1 MRADSARTDRTG
13 SAERTPATG
22 SQGLAVV
29 AIAAALVLG
38 LLAAAFAV
46 PVRGQLSNPSILS
59 YRVDGAA
66 NYSNPGGEA
75 FWQSIAWT
83 DVPLVASI
91 APGGGHTPDVRIK
104 SANDGYNVMVLWQ
117 WNDSAGPSF
126 ASNDEL
132 WRAPNGTLML
142 LNPEDT
148 ANVTQLYYNATYY
161 YQDRAAMLWFLPQSL
176 GRQQTPDMME
186 GSDGALTG
194 GAGEIWHWQANP
206 TDNHPQDADFPGG
219 YTDAAGS
226 PIYPANN
233 LSFAE
238 DDYTNTSGFFTI
250 PGYFGAGAPNLVP
263 DMDPFQIHVGS
274 SYSNATK
281 QWTVEMVRSFTTSRA
296 TGYCVQLQPGASY
309 DTGFAVWN
317 GRLGES
323 AAYKS
328 VSQWWTLTVS
338 NQTVARAPSPSAGV
352 PLNLAAAVGVGLL
365 LVGVMIGA
373 VVRSLRKE
381 DGK

>member
-1 MRADSARTDRTG
+1 MALSAL
-13 SAERTPATG
+13 ATA
-22 SQGLAVV
+22 AV
-29 AIAAALVLG
+29 G
-38 LLAAAFAV
+38 
-46 PVRGQLSNPSILS
+46 PVRAQGSYPDVLS
-59 YRVDGAA
+59 YRVDGAV
-66 NYSNPGGEA
+66 NYSDPGGEA
-75 FWQSIAWT
+75 FWPSIPWT

-104 SANDGYNVMVLWQ
+104 SANDGYQIFVLFQ

-132 WRAPNGTLML
+132 WQAPNGTLML

-148 ANVTQLYYNATYY
+148 ANVTHLFYNATYY
-161 YQDRAAMLWFLPQSL
+161 YQDRAALLWFLPQSL
-176 GRQQTPDMME
+176 GRQQTPAMVLGSE
-186 GSDGALTG
+186 GAITG
-194 GAGEIWHWQANP
+194 GAAEIWHWQSNP
-206 TDNHPQDADFPGG
+206 TDNSPLDTGFPGG
-219 YTDAAGS
+219 YTDSLGN
-226 PIYPANN
+226 PIYPADN

-238 DDYTNTSGFFTI
+238 SDYTNMTGFFTV
-250 PGYFGAGAPNLVP
+250 PGYFGAGAPNLAP
-263 DMDPFQIHVGS
+263 EMDPFLIHVGS

-281 QWTVEMVRSFTTSRA
+281 QWTVEMVRTFTTSQG
-296 TGYCVQLQPGASY
+296 TPYCVQLEPGATY
-309 DTGFAVWN
+309 YTAYAIWN

-328 VSQWWTLTVS
+328 VSQWYTLTVS
-338 NQTVARAPSPSAGV
+338 NQTVATTPVSTGGV

-373 VVRSLRKE
+373 VVRSFRRE

>member
-1 MRADSARTDRTG
+1 MELRSARFTG
-13 SAERTPATG
+13 CRLSGRSRPGEFRGFAVLI
-22 SQGLAVV
+22 LAG
-29 AIAAALVLG
+29 ALVLG
-38 LLAAAFAV
+38 LLTTAV
-46 PVRGQLSNPSILS
+46 PALVRAQGSNPTITS

-66 NYSNPGGEA
+66 NYSSPGGEA

-83 DVPLVASI
+83 DVPLTASI
-91 APGGGHTPDVRIK
+91 APGGGHTPDIRIK
-104 SANDGYNVMVLWQ
+104 SANDGYNIFVLWQ

-132 WRAPNGTLML
+132 WRASNGTLML

-186 GSDGALTG
+186 GSDGAITG
-194 GAGEIWHWQANP
+194 GAAEIWHWQSNP
-206 TDNHPQDADFPGG
+206 TDNHPEDTGFPGG
-219 YTDAAGS
+219 YTDAAGN
-226 PIYPANN
+226 PIFPADN

-238 DDYTNTSGFFTI
+238 DDYTNTTGFFTI
-250 PGYFGAGAPNLVP
+250 PGSFGTGAPNLVP

-274 SYSNATK
+274 SYSSLTK
-281 QWTVEMVRSFTTSRA
+281 QWTVEMVRSFTTSLGSA
-296 TGYCVQLQPGASY
+296 YCVQLQRGGSY
-309 DTGFAVWN
+309 DAGFAVWN

-338 NQTVARAPSPSAGV
+338 NQTVAQAPPPASGV
-352 PLNLAAAVGVGLL
+352 PLNLAAAIGVGLL
-365 LVGVMIGA
+365 IVGVMIGA
-373 VVRSLRKE
+373 VVRSLRRE
-381 DGK
+381 GGP